1 MIFFTNIISKKLME
15 NKCPTKYFKTNSLM
29 FLPLWVDE

>member
-15 NKCPTKYFKTNSLM
+15 NKCPTKYYEIYNVM
-29 FLPLWVDE
+29 FLPLLVDE